1 MQPPSA
7 QGTTSSVQHDA
18 AWVHK
23 EKLLRYDRESAQR
36 TRVLD
41 DQNDYFVA
49 ADERF
54 LSQQERDEAREKEA
68 ERNRT
73 MHQRQKMQLNLA
85 L

>member
-1 MQPPSA
+1 VQPPSA
-7 QGTTSSVQHDA
+7 QGNTSSVEHDA

-41 DQNDYFVA
+41 DQGDYFV
-49 ADERF
+49 DERF